1 MRQIGPLFQ
10 GLTKCMTAKCPVRIL
25 QEGRMSSRRFYTS
38 QSADT
43 YTAQQSLNEF
53 KAAEIE
59 QQDILK

>member
-1 MRQIGPLFQ
+1 
-10 GLTKCMTAKCPVRIL
+10 MTATCPVIIL
-25 QEGRMSSRRFYTS
+25 QEGRMSSRQFCTS

-53 KAAEIE
+53 KAADTE

>member
-1 MRQIGPLFQ
+1 
-10 GLTKCMTAKCPVRIL
+10 MTAKCPVRIL